1 MKYLAFERLVKKLTI
16 ENLWL
21 YILTL
26 LKREPVYAYDIYRR
40 LKEEFNISPSVITV
54 YVVLYKMKR
63 EGLVKVITKNNVPN
77 AERRKYYVI
86 TEKGLET
93 LEKGKRFIEELY
105 SMLFGQGLS

>member
-1 MKYLAFERLVKKLTI
+1 VKKLTI

-40 LKEEFNISPSVITV
+40 LKEEFNVSPSVITV
-54 YVVLYKMKR
+54 YVVLYKMQR
-63 EGLVKVITKNNVPN
+63 EGLVKVVSSNSPSSS
-77 AERRKYYVI
+77 ERRKYYTI

-93 LEKGKRFIEELY
+93 LEKGKRFIEEVYLK
-105 SMLFGQGLS
+105 LFGENIAPS